1 LPGGFGLR
9 PDLGMGLR
17 LSRTTPSRSSAFT
30 HALEWRTTMKT
41 RVMRYLGALGLGA
54 ALALSAATASFAGP
68 HDPGCIPQYDSS
80 GAQMAPYC

>member
-1 LPGGFGLR
+1 
-9 PDLGMGLR
+9 MGLR
-17 LSRTTPSRSSAFT
+17 LNRTTLFRLHNT
-30 HALEWRTTMKT
+30 LERRTAMKT

-54 ALALSAATASFAGP
+54 ALALSAATATFAGP

>member
-1 LPGGFGLR
+1 
-9 PDLGMGLR
+9 MGLWLNRATLFR
-17 LSRTTPSRSSAFT
+17 LHT
-30 HALEWRTTMKT
+30 HTLEWRMTMKT

>member
-1 LPGGFGLR
+1 
-9 PDLGMGLR
+9 
-17 LSRTTPSRSSAFT
+17 
-30 HALEWRTTMKT
+30 MKI

>member
-1 LPGGFGLR
+1 
-9 PDLGMGLR
+9 MGLR
-17 LSRTTPSRSSAFT
+17 LNRTTPSRSFAFT
-30 HALEWRTTMKT
+30 HTERRTTMKT

-68 HDPGCIPQYDSS
+68 HDPGCIPQYDTS